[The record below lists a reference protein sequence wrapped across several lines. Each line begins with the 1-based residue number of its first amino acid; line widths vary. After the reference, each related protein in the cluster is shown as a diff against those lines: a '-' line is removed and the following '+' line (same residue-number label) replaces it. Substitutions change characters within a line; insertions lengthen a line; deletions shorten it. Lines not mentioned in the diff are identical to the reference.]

1 VVKKAGSTIAVHLD
15 RVGGPLVATLRLD
28 ATSGEQ
34 TWKTL
39 STSVT
44 GASGVHDLF
53 FVFGTAGDAHF
64 KFDWWQFK

>member
-1 VVKKAGSTIAVHLD
+1 
-15 RVGGPLVATLRLD
+15 VGGPLVATLRLD

-53 FVFGTAGDAHF
+53 FVFGTAADAHF